1 VQSVLS
7 MQQKYSEVF
16 KIGCKGIEVFL
27 PKLTLLSWTG
37 WEKDMYSMLAGAFP
51 LSFMPFT
58 TPEII

>member
-1 VQSVLS
+1 

-51 LSFMPFT
+51 LSLMPFT